1 MGQIDNLSASFFVLK
16 EEIQMADVRK
26 DKQNVTEIT
35 EKLEQGIKEL
45 FDSKQYKK
53 YLSTISKFHNY
64 SLNNT
69 ILIAMQRPDATLVA
83 GYKSWQKN
91 FGRHV
96 KQGEEGIRIFAPAPF
111 KKKMEREKRN
121 PDTNEIV
128 HDNRGLVI
136 MEEVEITIPAF
147 RVVSVFDVSQTEGKE
162 LPSIGVDELSASV
175 EDYNSFFH
183 ALTII
188 SPVPI
193 EFEKIEGGA
202 KGYFSQVTKRIGIQE
217 GMSQSQTIKTLIH
230 EVAHAM
236 LHDKDKTTEKK
247 DRNTK
252 EVEAESVAY
261 TVCSH
266 FGIDTSE
273 YSFGYIAGWSSGRQM
288 DELKASLSL
297 IRSTASDIII
307 GMEHELMKVY
317 ANVVTPQKVL
327 VSEKVS
333 AFKESEVSVIFKAKE
348 LIDKIDAESSIF
360 SLDERDLII
369 NFARKTGDIK
379 KTSEFANFLAYLIE
393 NSPNLVA
400 QTIIDTM
407 EQLDYLPSILISE
420 TEIKAYGYYW
430 DGMLPF
436 SKEKAIELYRNNVTV
451 YKLHSDGSESMV
463 DDLEDLI
470 HFGGMFGAEKEDWEA
485 YQKRLA
491 IRAENEHIIS
501 DFRSKT
507 NKCFHVI
514 NGKSAEDV
522 EGIVYNYIKEKIEEN
537 DLDVEIN
544 DVILSG
550 SRCRGLES
558 NHSDID
564 IVVEYIGDAREDH
577 LYNVFHEDSFSI
589 DGIKV
594 DINPITECKTG
605 ALYEYLPNVE
615 KYLEK
620 KHKGHYRLSIA
631 DTLTQKKA
639 LVERSG
645 ITREVLKKSKNK
657 QVKELE

>member
-1 MGQIDNLSASFFVLK
+1 M
-16 EEIQMADVRK
+16 
-26 DKQNVTEIT
+26 
-35 EKLEQGIKEL
+35 
-45 FDSKQYKK
+45 
-53 YLSTISKFHNY
+53 SKFHNY

-69 ILIAMQRPDATLVA
+69 ILIAMQNPDATLVA
-83 GYKSWQKN
+83 GFKSWQNN

-96 KQGEEGIRIFAPAPF
+96 KQGEKGIRIFAPAPY
-111 KKKMEREKRN
+111 KKKVEREKKN
-121 PDTNEIV
+121 PKTDEPV
-128 HDNRGLVI
+128 RDNSGLVV

-162 LPSIGVDELSASV
+162 LPSIGVDELSGGV
-175 EDYNSFFH
+175 EDYDSFVEV
-183 ALTII
+183 LTKI

-193 EFEKIEGGA
+193 SFEKIDGGA
-202 KGYFSQVTKRIGIQE
+202 KGYFSQITKSIGVQE
-217 GMSQSQTIKTLIH
+217 GMSQSQTVKTLIH
-230 EVAHAM
+230 EVAHAT
-236 LHDKDKTTEKK
+236 LHDKDKSIENK

-288 DELKASLSL
+288 EELKASLNI
-297 IRSTASDIII
+297 IRSAASDIITA
-307 GMEHELMKVY
+307 MEHEFMKVY
-317 ANVVTPQKVL
+317 AHVIAPQKSF
-327 VSEKVS
+327 VSEHVS
-333 AFKESEVSVIFKAKE
+333 AFNESEFSVISKARK
-348 LIDKIDAESSIF
+348 LIEKIEAESSIF
-360 SLDERDLII
+360 SQDERDLII
-369 NFARKTGDIK
+369 NYAHKTGDINR
-379 KTSEFANFLAYLIE
+379 TSEFAYYLAELIE
-393 NSPNLVA
+393 NYPNLVA
-400 QTIIDTM
+400 PTIIDTM
-407 EQLDYLPSILISE
+407 EQIDYLPSILISE
-420 TEIKAYGYYW
+420 TEIKEYGYYW

-436 SKEKAIELYRNNVTV
+436 SKGKAIELYRNNVTV

-470 HFGGMFGAEKEDWEA
+470 HFCGMFGVEKEDWEN

-507 NKCFHVI
+507 DEYFHVI
-514 NGKSAEDV
+514 NGKSAKEV
-522 EGIVYNYIKEKIEEN
+522 ERIAYNYIKEKIEEN

-577 LYNVFHEDSFSI
+577 LYNVFHEDGFSI
-589 DGIKV
+589 DGIRV

-605 ALYEYLPNVE
+605 ALYEYLPGVE
-615 KYLEK
+615 KYLETK
-620 KHKGHYRLSIA
+620 QKSHDGLSI
-631 DTLTQKKA
+631 TEKLIQKKA
-639 LVERSG
+639 LVDKKG
-645 ITREVLKKSKNK
+645 IMQDGLKVNKNK